1 MSSRPALRLAI
12 TAGTVLVVDQA
23 SKAAVRKWLPLGASR
38 PILDGVLD
46 LTHVHNTG
54 AAFGIFPG
62 AMAWFMLSAVAVL
75 AGIAYVL
82 WRHAPSD
89 PWTVVALGLIAGGAA
104 GNLIDRALLG
114 GVTDFFDVR
123 VWPVFNVADVA
134 LDIGVAIV
142 VIRLLFGG
150 EREGGG
156 PHAEPGEAADPEPHE
171 ASDG

>member
-1 MSSRPALRLAI
+1 MSSRPALRFVA
-12 TAGTVLVVDQA
+12 TAGAVLAVDQA
-23 SKAAVRKWLPLGASR
+23 SKAAVRHWLPLGASV
-38 PILDGVLD
+38 PVIDGALD
-46 LTHVHNTG
+46 LTHVRNTG
-54 AAFGIFPG
+54 AAFGLFPG
-62 AMAWFMLSAVAVL
+62 AMAWFMLSAVIVL
-75 AGIAYVL
+75 AGIAFVW
-82 WRHAPSD
+82 WRHAPRD

-104 GNLIDRALLG
+104 GNLIDRAFLG

-123 VWPVFNVADVA
+123 VWPVFNVADVG

-156 PHAEPGEAADPEPHE
+156 PHAEPGEAAGSEPRE